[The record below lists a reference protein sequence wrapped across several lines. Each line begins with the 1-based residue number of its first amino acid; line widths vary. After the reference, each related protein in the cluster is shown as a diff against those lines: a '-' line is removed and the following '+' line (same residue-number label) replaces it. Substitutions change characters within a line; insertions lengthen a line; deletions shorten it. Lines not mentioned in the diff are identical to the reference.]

1 MEFFKNLKFA
11 WNYAK
16 DQKKNLIW
24 FIIVNILIIAI
35 SVVVPIL
42 SAKIIVYLTD
52 NEFHQLLLIAIII
65 LLVEWFR
72 NICNYF
78 KRHNSNI
85 LFRETYVNLQTS
97 LGKEILKIENK
108 SIDSTGS
115 GLFIQRLTNDTS
127 KLSEIFPMLVDFL
140 TNIIT
145 DVGIFAAIFIINK
158 VVFVYIMVMT
168 IILYLV
174 ERKRVKL
181 RNENDK
187 KFRKM
192 NEKVSSF
199 VGEMVRGIRDV
210 KMLNSEDSFTNE
222 LHNKVIELN
231 TERYKMNKVDRNY
244 NLYRGTLLDLKD
256 FLLIVLLIFLI
267 ENKDITIASAL
278 IIHNYS
284 SRVSDVIYWIGSLLE
299 RVKDFNLSVDRIK

>member
-108 SIDSTGS
+108 SYAKGIFDYV
-115 GLFIQRLTNDTS
+115 S
-127 KLSEIFPMLVDFL
+127 KCKNVTKFEVVELSLHEIF
-140 TNIIT
+140 TKE
-145 DVGIFAAIFIINK
+145 VG
-158 VVFVYIMVMT
+158 VSY
-168 IILYLV
+168 
-174 ERKRVKL
+174 
-181 RNENDK
+181 DK
-187 KFRKM
+187 
-192 NEKVSSF
+192 
-199 VGEMVRGIRDV
+199 
-210 KMLNSEDSFTNE
+210 
-222 LHNKVIELN
+222 
-231 TERYKMNKVDRNY
+231 
-244 NLYRGTLLDLKD
+244 
-256 FLLIVLLIFLI
+256 
-267 ENKDITIASAL
+267 
-278 IIHNYS
+278 
-284 SRVSDVIYWIGSLLE
+284 
-299 RVKDFNLSVDRIK
+299 

>member
-1 MEFFKNLKFA
+1 MH
-11 WNYAK
+11 
-16 DQKKNLIW
+16 D
-24 FIIVNILIIAI
+24 
-35 SVVVPIL
+35 
-42 SAKIIVYLTD
+42 
-52 NEFHQLLLIAIII
+52 
-65 LLVEWFR
+65 R
-72 NICNYF
+72 
-78 KRHNSNI
+78 
-85 LFRETYVNLQTS
+85 
-97 LGKEILKIENK
+97 LGIEILVMLMKENK

-192 NEKVSSF
+192 NEW
-199 VGEMVRGIRDV
+199 G
-210 KMLNSEDSFTNE
+210 
-222 LHNKVIELN
+222 
-231 TERYKMNKVDRNY
+231 
-244 NLYRGTLLDLKD
+244 
-256 FLLIVLLIFLI
+256 
-267 ENKDITIASAL
+267 
-278 IIHNYS
+278 
-284 SRVSDVIYWIGSLLE
+284 
-299 RVKDFNLSVDRIK
+299 LS

>member
-97 LGKEILKIENK
+97 LGKEILKIENIFVSKAPLIIQDIKEIQDLNCILNLENTKTTQCLKETLREYNVDIK
-108 SIDSTGS
+108 SNMMSDATEVRVDAVKRNMGIAYVIKKSVKRE
-115 GLFIQRLTNDTS
+115 LEAKELYEVELPI
-127 KLSEIFPMLVDFL
+127 KLPS
-140 TNIIT
+140 
-145 DVGIFAAIFIINK
+145 
-158 VVFVYIMVMT
+158 
-168 IILYLV
+168 
-174 ERKRVKL
+174 VKL
-181 RNENDK
+181 NLIYLKGELS
-187 KFRKM
+187 
-192 NEKVSSF
+192 KVSKSF
-199 VGEMVRGIRDV
+199 IKNYLR
-210 KMLNSEDSFTNE
+210 
-222 LHNKVIELN
+222 NKE
-231 TERYKMNKVDRNY
+231 
-244 NLYRGTLLDLKD
+244 
-256 FLLIVLLIFLI
+256 
-267 ENKDITIASAL
+267 
-278 IIHNYS
+278 
-284 SRVSDVIYWIGSLLE
+284 
-299 RVKDFNLSVDRIK
+299 

>member
-24 FIIVNILIIAI
+24 FIIVNILIIII

-97 LGKEILKIENK
+97 LGKEILKIDLNTNKEYTVKGYLGDVVLEVKNKKIRVKEETSDKHICSKEGYIYTNNK
-108 SIDSTGS
+108 S
-115 GLFIQRLTNDTS
+115 
-127 KLSEIFPMLVDFL
+127 LVCMP
-140 TNIIT
+140 NKII
-145 DVGIFAAIFIINK
+145 VKII
-158 VVFVYIMVMT
+158 
-168 IILYLV
+168 
-174 ERKRVKL
+174 
-181 RNENDK
+181 
-187 KFRKM
+187 
-192 NEKVSSF
+192 
-199 VGEMVRGIRDV
+199 
-210 KMLNSEDSFTNE
+210 SEDN
-222 LHNKVIELN
+222 
-231 TERYKMNKVDRNY
+231 D
-244 NLYRGTLLDLKD
+244 LDG
-256 FLLIVLLIFLI
+256 VV
-267 ENKDITIASAL
+267 
-278 IIHNYS
+278 Y
-284 SRVSDVIYWIGSLLE
+284 
-299 RVKDFNLSVDRIK
+299 

>member
-108 SIDSTGS
+108 SYA
-115 GLFIQRLTNDTS
+115 
-127 KLSEIFPMLVDFL
+127 K
-140 TNIIT
+140 
-145 DVGIFAAIFIINK
+145 GIFDYVSK
-158 VVFVYIMVMT
+158 V
-168 IILYLV
+168 
-174 ERKRVKL
+174 
-181 RNENDK
+181 
-187 KFRKM
+187 
-192 NEKVSSF
+192 
-199 VGEMVRGIRDV
+199 
-210 KMLNSEDSFTNE
+210 
-222 LHNKVIELN
+222 
-231 TERYKMNKVDRNY
+231 
-244 NLYRGTLLDLKD
+244 
-256 FLLIVLLIFLI
+256 LIVQVQVYSFKDLLM
-267 ENKDITIASAL
+267 
-278 IIHNYS
+278 IHQNYLK
-284 SRVSDVIYWIGSLLE
+284 YFQCL
-299 RVKDFNLSVDRIK
+299 

>member
-24 FIIVNILIIAI
+24 FIIVNILIIVI

-52 NEFHQLLLIAIII
+52 NEFHQLLLIAFVI
-65 LLVEWFR
+65 LLIEWFR
-72 NICNYF
+72 NVCNYF

-85 LFRETYVNLQTS
+85 LFRETYINLQTC

-108 SIDSTGS
+108 DIDSTGS

-158 VVFVYIMVMT
+158 VVFVYIIVMT

-174 ERKRVKL
+174 ERKA
-181 RNENDK
+181 E
-187 KFRKM
+187 
-192 NEKVSSF
+192 EKW
-199 VGEMVRGIRDV
+199 GKGIV
-210 KMLNSEDSFTNE
+210 EQLS
-222 LHNKVIELN
+222 
-231 TERYKMNKVDRNY
+231 
-244 NLYRGTLLDLKD
+244 LDLQNEFPDEKG
-256 FLLIVLLIFLI
+256 F
-267 ENKDITIASAL
+267 SARNL
-278 IIHNYS
+278 WNMKKWYLFYS
-284 SRVSDVIYWIGSLLE
+284 SSDIFSEMAHTIE
-299 RVKDFNLSVDRIK
+299 